1 MATCPYCDVA
11 LKKVP
16 QRKTRCLGCG
26 QYIFV
31 KNTPDNRS
39 KRLMTEAEAAAA
51 EEAWALHHK
60 DQQVW
65 QLLSGLNL
73 PLNAVELAKA
83 RSGNDPR
90 AAALALAGDLALKG
104 DRDAVLICLQLS
116 TREPERTAWQK
127 LLHGMDLAKLK
138 RQGVQMVQLVS
149 LRQERDLCGSC
160 AALVGKIV
168 PADLAML
175 IMFPPACYC
184 SEKGSL
190 SPLAALKG
198 DAGTYA
204 FAIRR

>member
-1 MATCPYCDVA
+1 MSTCPYCDVA

-16 QRKTRCLGCG
+16 QRKARCPGCG

-31 KNTPDNRS
+31 KSTPDNRS

-51 EEAWALHHK
+51 EEAWTQHHE

-65 QLLSGLNL
+65 QFLRGLNL

-83 RSGNDPR
+83 RAGNDQR
-90 AAALALAGDLALKG
+90 AAALAVAGDLALRG
-104 DRDAVLICLQLS
+104 DRDAVLICIQLS
-116 TREPERTAWQK
+116 TREPERTAWRK
-127 LLHGMDLAKLK
+127 LLHEMDLAKLK
-138 RQGVQMVQLVS
+138 RQGVRMVQLVS
-149 LRQERDLCGSC
+149 LRQKRDLCGSC

-168 PADLAML
+168 PTDLAMAM
-175 IMFPPACYC
+175 IFPPDCYC

-190 SPLAALKG
+190 TPSGALKG
-198 DAGTYA
+198 DDGTYA